1 MGHDMKNRL
10 GDHRARAESLFNAF
24 YPAITRDQLLHILNY
39 LRVTDSDEEIGKNT
53 ESYERMWKI
62 IEI

>member
-1 MGHDMKNRL
+1 MGHDMKDIL
-10 GDHRARAESLFNAF
+10 GDHWARTESFFTTF
-24 YPAITRDQLLHILNY
+24 YPTMTQDQFLHILSY
-39 LRVTDSDEEIGKNT
+39 LHVTDSDEEIYKNG